1 MSGGYDYAGELLRS
15 PASKTTVTP
24 ASAQPAPTAAPH
36 DYASEV
42 LSPGGDTFAR
52 NVSRIPSDLG
62 GGASFG
68 SLVKAGMVDDPK
80 TKMRLMAESIFP
92 GEPDAVERFGEVNG
106 EIVYV
111 GKDEKLHKAE
121 TSGVKSFAANILGN
135 APSIAGGT
143 AGAVIGAG
151 AGPAASIGLGALGA
165 AGGKGLQ
172 EIIANVG
179 LGEPQTVGGN
189 IGGMA
194 KEAAFAGVGGAG
206 GALFQKF
213 MQRNMARDISKFDPA
228 AVADLDAKAA
238 TQGVTLNAAQ
248 RTNVPSL
255 KGRAEALARIPA
267 SADDMNASLEATR
280 QQASDAADRF
290 VASISPVSG
299 LDEAGAKA
307 RDASKAVIAALT
319 NERSAQARPLYKQA
333 FTDFKEFSEPQLDRL
348 AQLRESPTFRDAER
362 VATRLLQDDMATMGA
377 QEMPQ
382 AGALRDLHYTKLA
395 LDKLI
400 GDSATGGYQK
410 TSRNAII
417 NVKNELLKVMD
428 DASPAYKEARS
439 VFAHLSPNIESV
451 KDGVISRVADL
462 SDEQALK
469 ASKMMFNPQ
478 MSPTTI
484 GRARVLFHRSGMQ
497 DDWNAML
504 RGYLQDTL
512 ETAGTEFKS
521 GPGAG
526 RAVTWRYTL
535 LGNAKQRDNL
545 KAAMSHDQWNGFQD
559 MMEVFEAVGRVKG
572 TGNSITMPMQE
583 AAGEVRKEA
592 GSGLAKKVLAP
603 RQTVI
608 DWLEDARLGKY
619 AAKQVEVLNDPNALK
634 RLKELRRLSPN
645 DQRFI
650 QGFSTLF
657 GVSASPE

>member
-1 MSGGYDYAGELLRS
+1 MSGGYDYASDLVRS
-15 PASKTTVTP
+15 PASKTTVAP
-24 ASAQPAPTAAPH
+24 PPAQPAAAPAPH

-68 SLVKAGMVDDPK
+68 SLVKSGMVDDQK

-92 GEPDAVERFGEVNG
+92 GEPDAVERFGEMNG

-121 TSGVKSFAANILGN
+121 TSGVKSFAANLLGN
-135 APSIAGGT
+135 APTIAGGA
-143 AGAVIGAG
+143 AGAILGAG
-151 AGPAASIGLGALGA
+151 ASPAGSIGLGALGA
-165 AGGKGLQ
+165 AGGKGIQ
-172 EIIANVG
+172 EIIANLG

-213 MQRNMARDISKFDPA
+213 MQRNMARDISKLDPA
-228 AVADLDAKAA
+228 AVAGLDQKAA
-238 TQGVTLNAAQ
+238 AQGVTLNAAQ

-255 KGRAEALARIPA
+255 KNRAEALSRIPA

-290 VASISPVSG
+290 VASISPVNG
-299 LDEAGAKA
+299 LDEAGTKA

-319 NERSAQARPLYKQA
+319 NERSAQARPLYKKA
-333 FTDFKEFSEPQLDRL
+333 FTDFQEFSEPQLDRL
-348 AQLRESPTFRDAER
+348 AQLRESPTFKDAEK
-362 VATRLLQDDMATMGA
+362 VATRLLKDDLATMGE

-417 NVKNELLKVMD
+417 NLKNELLKVMD
-428 DASPAYKEARS
+428 DASPSYKEARQ
-439 VFAHLSPNIESV
+439 VFAHMSPNIESV
-451 KDGVISRVADL
+451 KDGVISKIADL

-469 ASKMMFNPQ
+469 ASKLMFNPQ
-478 MSPTTI
+478 MSPTAI

-512 ETAGTEFKS
+512 ETAGKEFKS
-521 GPGAG
+521 GPGTG

-535 LGNAKQRDNL
+535 VGDPKQASNL

-583 AAGEVRKEA
+583 ASSEIQKEA
-592 GSGLAKKVLAP
+592 GKGVLSTVMQP
-603 RQTVI
+603 RQALI
-608 DWLEDARLGKY
+608 DWLAEARQGKH
-619 AAKQVEVLNDPNALK
+619 AAKQVEILNDPNALK

-645 DQRFI
+645 DQQFI
-650 QGFSTLF
+650 QGVSTLL
-657 GVSASPE
+657 GVTASPE